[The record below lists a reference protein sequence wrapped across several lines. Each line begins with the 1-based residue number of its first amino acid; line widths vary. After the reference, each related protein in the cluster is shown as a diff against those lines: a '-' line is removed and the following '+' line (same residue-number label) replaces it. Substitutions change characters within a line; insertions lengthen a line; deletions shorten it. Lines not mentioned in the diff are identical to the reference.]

1 MRSGWWSSRWFAIG
15 VAIAL
20 GLGLMGLSLFG
31 FLRPLE
37 DLLAMPLNALTRA
50 LTQTSNAVILAS
62 DTPDTVEELRQRNA
76 DLERQLAALTA
87 ELLQLRE
94 ISSDYQRL
102 SGLLNYTN
110 TRRDLQT
117 LAADVIGVEQQSL
130 IRSLII
136 NRGARDG
143 LRVGMPV
150 ITDLGLVGRIFRLTA
165 NTAQVQLISDQNSAV
180 SGRLQTSR
188 AEGTVLGRGL
198 LTGSLRMLY
207 IPIDSQVVEG
217 DLVVTSGLGGN
228 FPPDIV
234 VGQVTSRRRLEFELS
249 QEAEIRSFINF
260 NTLEFVL
267 VVTNFEAADIDVFE
281 RIE

>member
-1 MRSGWWSSRWFAIG
+1 MRNGWRSNRWFGLIVAFLLAAGLLFASLLG
-15 VAIAL
+15 VT
-20 GLGLMGLSLFG
+20 
-31 FLRPLE
+31 RPLE

-50 LTQTSNAVILAS
+50 FTQTSRAVITAS
-62 DTPDTVEELRQRNA
+62 NTPQTFEELLQRNA

-94 ISSDYQRL
+94 IASDYQRL
-102 SGLLNYTN
+102 SALVNYSN
-110 TRRDLQT
+110 TRRDLQV
-117 LAADVIGVEQQSL
+117 LAADVIGVDQQSL
-130 IRSLII
+130 LRSLII

-150 ITDLGLVGRIFRLTA
+150 ITDLGLVGRIFRVTA

-234 VGQVTSRRRLEFELS
+234 IGQVTSRRRLEFELS

-267 VVTNFEAADIDVFE
+267 VVTNFEAADINVFE
-281 RIE
+281 PPQ